1 MVYLHTTS
9 KPSGTPLVTGTKEN
23 LRTHVYNLI
32 MEMVLEETEYPSK
45 LGISCKTT
53 WITFLQ
59 TLEPMA
65 ILIL

>member
-32 MEMVLEETEYPSK
+32 MEMVLEETEYPS
-45 LGISCKTT
+45 
-53 WITFLQ
+53 
-59 TLEPMA
+59 
-65 ILIL
+65 